1 MKKILL
7 YMENNY
13 PNIPINDKDAYQQ
26 FIKYSEV
33 YNKLLISQL
42 QKLDCSPSGIIP
54 NEYPVIVKPIINL
67 YGMSNGY
74 LKIDNYDDF
83 IKNRYIGMFWQKYLD
98 GIQYNVDINMINGKI
113 FQYFCVV
120 SEPDKLGMFKYHKYI
135 DNYDLPEKVINF
147 LQNVMFDYSGFI
159 NIEIINEYIIEMHL
173 RLNGD
178 LFLYSEQNID
188 DMINYK
194 KIKVDSTCFFPIFVN
209 KYLNININKFLDSLN
224 IDYDIDGTICND
236 FKRLLYFRH
245 SNFEE
250 GIQIQNKIYEYVNKY
265 NTQEYNPKYFK
276 LIC

>member
-1 MKKILL
+1 
-7 YMENNY
+7 MEKNY
-13 PNIPINDKDAYQQ
+13 PNIPTNDKDAYQT

-74 LKIDNYDDF
+74 LKINNYDDF
-83 IKNRYIGMFWQKYLD
+83 IKDRYIGMFWQKYLD

-120 SEPDKLGMFKYHKYI
+120 SEPDNLGMFKHHKYI
-135 DNYDLPEKVINF
+135 HNYELPEKVINF
-147 LQNVMFDYSGFI
+147 LQTIMFDYSGFI

-178 LFLYSEQNID
+178 LFLYSKKNID
-188 DMINYK
+188 DMVIGKLIN
-194 KIKVDSTCFFPIFVN
+194 VNNTCFFPIFVN
-209 KYLNININKFLDSLN
+209 KYLNINISQYLDTLN
-224 IDYDIDGTICND
+224 IEYDIDGCICND

-245 SNFEE
+245 LNLEE
-250 GIQIQNKIYEYVNKY
+250 GIEIQNMIYKYINKY
-265 NTQEYNPKYFK
+265 NTPE
-276 LIC
+276 